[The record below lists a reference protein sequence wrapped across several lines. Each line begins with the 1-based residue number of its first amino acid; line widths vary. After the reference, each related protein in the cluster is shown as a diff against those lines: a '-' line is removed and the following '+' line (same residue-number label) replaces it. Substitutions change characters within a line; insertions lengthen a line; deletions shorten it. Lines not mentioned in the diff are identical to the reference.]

1 MGCSLS
7 VEEIEE
13 ITITPEDIE
22 RCKKRI
28 IDGLKGS
35 SE

>member
-13 ITITPEDIE
+13 ITITPEDIK

-28 IDGLKGS
+28 LEGFEDYKK
-35 SE
+35 